1 MAHANRRPIV
11 DPDKPDDGRRLNAE
25 LPIMCALAAKA
36 IEELFGVETGGTNFR
51 KHLYELEGFKKILGS
66 DIVQHM
72 QAGTTPPGQPTLQV
86 PDISVRIR
94 RKAQYAPLEGLR
106 CRRVRQKGKLLH
118 MFFAS
123 LQGDVELAFS
133 LDFDAERVQFDVFND
148 IGVADAGSAESAER
162 IHEVRRF
169 WQDYFCNGQ
178 LQVFNADTGELLGR
192 KDAYIPLNKRFNP
205 DGAAAELAQWKAEA
219 ERRCERER
227 RYGEALQQNAL
238 GYDAT
243 IELKGAQQPTSDLP
257 EKG

>member
-1 MAHANRRPIV
+1 MRI
-11 DPDKPDDGRRLNAE
+11 
-25 LPIMCALAAKA
+25 
-36 IEELFGVETGGTNFR
+36 
-51 KHLYELEGFKKILGS
+51 S
-66 DIVQHM
+66 S
-72 QAGTTPPGQPTLQV
+72 PTL
-86 PDISVRIR
+86 ITVRWPHHAHENVSDLTGSR
-94 RKAQYAPLEGLR
+94 SSR
-106 CRRVRQKGKLLH
+106 CP
-118 MFFAS
+118 
-123 LQGDVELAFS
+123 AFS
-133 LDFDAERVQFDVFND
+133 SFSDNAFALDRRSRRSASTSRHQ
-148 IGVADAGSAESAER
+148 ADAGSAESAER